1 MRIKRIGITGNLG
14 SGKSL
19 VCKIFNHL
27 GINTFHS
34 DEEAKKLYF
43 LPDVKKE
50 IVGRFGEEVYF
61 EDGSLNKKL
70 LSYHLFQNK
79 EALQFIEDL
88 LYPKLNQVFDEWC
101 EKQTSNYV
109 LFESAILFEKNF
121 DKQFDKIIF
130 VSAPEDVRVKRAMLR
145 DKCDEENVR
154 SRMRLQCDEEMKI
167 AKSDYIINN
176 DGIEMLI
183 PQVLKINAEL
193 RTLTIDL
200 ATPNS

>member
-1 MRIKRIGITGNLG
+1 MRKKKTKRIGITGNIG

-27 GINTFHS
+27 GISTFHS
-34 DEEAKKLYF
+34 DEETKKLYF
-43 LPDVKKE
+43 LPDIKKE
-50 IVGRFGEEVYF
+50 IVGRFGDEVYF

-101 EKQTSNYV
+101 EKQTSKYV

-121 DKQFDKIIF
+121 DRQFDKIIF
-130 VSAPEDVRVKRAMLR
+130 VSAPEDVRVKRAMQR
-145 DKCDEENVR
+145 DRCDEENVR
-154 SRMRLQCDEEMKI
+154 SRMRLQWDEETKK

-176 DGIEMLI
+176 DNNVMLI
-183 PQVLKINAEL
+183 PQVMRINSEL
-193 RTLTIDL
+193 
-200 ATPNS
+200 

>member
-1 MRIKRIGITGNLG
+1 MRIKRIGITGNIG

-34 DEEAKKLYF
+34 DEETKKLYF

-50 IVGRFGEEVYF
+50 IIGRFGEEVYF
-61 EDGSLNKKL
+61 ADGSLNKKL
-70 LSYHLFQNK
+70 LSYHLFQNE
-79 EALQFIEDL
+79 EALKFIEAL

-101 EKQTSNYV
+101 EKQNSKYV

-130 VSAPEDVRVKRAMLR
+130 VSAPEDVRLQRAMQR
-145 DKCDEENVR
+145 DKCDEDNVR
-154 SRMRLQCDEEMKI
+154 SRMRLQWDEEIKI
-167 AKSDYIINN
+167 SKSDYIINN
-176 DGIEMLI
+176 DGVEMLI
-183 PQVLKINAEL
+183 PQVMNINSKILEL
-193 RTLTIDL
+193 
-200 ATPNS
+200 

>member
-1 MRIKRIGITGNLG
+1 MKIKKVAITGNIG

-19 VCKIFNHL
+19 VCKIFNHI
-27 GINTFHS
+27 GMNTFHS
-34 DEEAKKLYF
+34 DEETKKLYF
-43 LPDVKKE
+43 LNDVKKE
-50 IVGRFGEEVYF
+50 IINRFGEEVYF
-61 EDGSLNKKL
+61 TDGSLNKKL

-101 EKQTSNYV
+101 EKQNSKYV

-121 DKQFDKIIF
+121 DNQFDKIIF
-130 VSAPEDVRVKRAMLR
+130 VSAPEEVRVKRAMER

-154 SRMRLQCDEEMKI
+154 SRMRLQWDEETKK

-176 DGIEMLI
+176 DGVEMLI
-183 PQVLKINAEL
+183 PQVLNINAV
-193 RTLTIDL
+193 I
-200 ATPNS
+200 

>member
-1 MRIKRIGITGNLG
+1 MKIKKVAITGNIG

-19 VCKIFNHL
+19 VCKIFNHI

-34 DEEAKKLYF
+34 DEETKKLYF
-43 LPDVKKE
+43 LPEIKKE
-50 IVGRFGEEVYF
+50 IISRFGEEVYF
-61 EDGSLNKKL
+61 TDGSLNKKL

-101 EKQTSNYV
+101 KRQTSGFV

-130 VSAPEDVRVKRAMLR
+130 VSAPEVVRLKRAMER
-145 DKCDEENVR
+145 DNCDEENVR
-154 SRMRLQCDEEMKI
+154 SRMRLQWDEETKI
-167 AKSDYIINN
+167 SKSDYIINN
-176 DGIEMLI
+176 DGVEMLI
-183 PQVLKINAEL
+183 PQVMKINSEIL
-193 RTLTIDL
+193 
-200 ATPNS
+200 

>member
-1 MRIKRIGITGNLG
+1 MKIKKIAITGNIG

-19 VCKIFNHL
+19 ICKIFNHL

-34 DEEAKKLYF
+34 DEETKKLYF
-43 LPDVKKE
+43 LPEIKKE
-50 IVGRFGEEVYF
+50 IINHFGEEVYF
-61 EDGSLNKKL
+61 ADGSLNKKL

-101 EKQTSNYV
+101 ERQTSSFV

-130 VSAPEDVRVKRAMLR
+130 VSAPEEVRLKRAMLR
-145 DKCDEENVR
+145 DNCDEENVR
-154 SRMRLQCDEEMKI
+154 SRMRLQWDEETKK

-176 DGIEMLI
+176 DGVEMLI
-183 PQVLKINAEL
+183 PQVMKINSEIL
-193 RTLTIDL
+193 
-200 ATPNS
+200 

>member
-1 MRIKRIGITGNLG
+1 MKTKRIGITGNIG

-19 VCKIFNHL
+19 VCKIFNNL
-27 GINTFHS
+27 GISTFHS
-34 DEEAKKLYF
+34 DEETKKLYF
-43 LPDVKKE
+43 LPEIKKE
-50 IVGRFGEEVYF
+50 IVGRFGDEVYF

-101 EKQTSNYV
+101 EKQTSKYV

-121 DKQFDKIIF
+121 DRQFDKIIF
-130 VSAPEDVRVKRAMLR
+130 VSAPEDVRVKRAMQR
-145 DKCDEENVR
+145 DRCDEENVR
-154 SRMRLQCDEEMKI
+154 SRMRLQWDEETKK

-176 DGIEMLI
+176 DNNVMLI
-183 PQVLKINAEL
+183 PQVMRINSEL
-193 RTLTIDL
+193 
-200 ATPNS
+200 

>member
-1 MRIKRIGITGNLG
+1 MRIKRIGITGNIG

-34 DEEAKKLYF
+34 DEETKKLYF

-50 IVGRFGEEVYF
+50 IIGHFGEEVYF
-61 EDGSLNKKL
+61 ADGSLNKKL
-70 LSYHLFQNK
+70 LSYHLFQNE
-79 EALQFIEDL
+79 EALKFIEAL

-101 EKQTSNYV
+101 EKQNSKYV

-130 VSAPEDVRVKRAMLR
+130 VSAPEDVRLQRTMQR
-145 DKCDEENVR
+145 DKCDEDNVR
-154 SRMRLQCDEEMKI
+154 SRMRLQWDEEIKI
-167 AKSDYIINN
+167 SKSDYIINN
-176 DGIEMLI
+176 DGVEMLI
-183 PQVLKINAEL
+183 PQVMNINSKILEL
-193 RTLTIDL
+193 
-200 ATPNS
+200 